1 LNKLI
6 VSKAFFGG
14 AICFLIILSFKVFFI
29 SKFAVDIPWSDQWD
43 GELELLYLKD
53 TLSFNDLWMQANEHH
68 IVLTKIL
75 NILSF
80 RMSNQSFNQIN
91 ALYLQSIIFA
101 LSIAVISYVFI
112 KNKVM
117 PVRIAMLLLLF
128 IPAFDWENIYW
139 SYQSQVYF
147 SVLFGIIGC
156 YLCSKEKINLFQ
168 ILFLT
173 LIAGLSNAAALYIP
187 IMAAFSITFQLRQN
201 KIAKYQF
208 VFCLFLSF
216 FSYKLF
222 AAQTPWHDQYKANSL
237 ETLTTSSI
245 KYLAWPENAGWLLW
259 VLLASISLV
268 TAFHMYKNDKK
279 VEPLERFGLF
289 LAAWFFLFLLSTIY
303 SRALFMVVPVRYY
316 TYYLVFGC
324 TALLCFRFN
333 LAPLIRNSVMI
344 FILILYLVTLEET
357 YTQWCN
363 YSLEKNA
370 YRNNFIETLII
381 AKNNQNAP
389 NEFILENLK
398 KLPLP
403 YAGYPNYDVPLRV
416 IRNPK
421 TWKMFNFMIEKG

>member
-1 LNKLI
+1 MNKLI

-187 IMAAFSITFQLRQN
+187 IMAAFSITFQLR
-201 KIAKYQF
+201 
-208 VFCLFLSF
+208 
-216 FSYKLF
+216 
-222 AAQTPWHDQYKANSL
+222 
-237 ETLTTSSI
+237 
-245 KYLAWPENAGWLLW
+245 
-259 VLLASISLV
+259 
-268 TAFHMYKNDKK
+268 
-279 VEPLERFGLF
+279 
-289 LAAWFFLFLLSTIY
+289 
-303 SRALFMVVPVRYY
+303 
-316 TYYLVFGC
+316 
-324 TALLCFRFN
+324 
-333 LAPLIRNSVMI
+333 
-344 FILILYLVTLEET
+344 
-357 YTQWCN
+357 
-363 YSLEKNA
+363 
-370 YRNNFIETLII
+370 
-381 AKNNQNAP
+381 
-389 NEFILENLK
+389 
-398 KLPLP
+398 
-403 YAGYPNYDVPLRV
+403 
-416 IRNPK
+416 
-421 TWKMFNFMIEKG
+421 